1 MLLTVYHYR
10 PKYVMTEETN
20 IHISNVH
27 AKPSSSE
34 INSKVSYANRHDV
47 LEPGLNIT
55 ETVRYTYDGP
65 YVNTEP
71 PTGYDVGGYKGTDYA
86 IGTETS
92 YQPAEYKSVY
102 DK

>member
-1 MLLTVYHYR
+1 
-10 PKYVMTEETN
+10 MTQEAN
-20 IHISNVH
+20 LHVSNVH
-27 AKPSSSE
+27 AKPASSE

-47 LEPGLNIT
+47 LEPGLDIK

-65 YVNTEP
+65 YVNTEG
-71 PTGYDVGGYKGTDYA
+71 PTGCEAGGYTGMDYS
-86 IGTETS
+86 ISSETN